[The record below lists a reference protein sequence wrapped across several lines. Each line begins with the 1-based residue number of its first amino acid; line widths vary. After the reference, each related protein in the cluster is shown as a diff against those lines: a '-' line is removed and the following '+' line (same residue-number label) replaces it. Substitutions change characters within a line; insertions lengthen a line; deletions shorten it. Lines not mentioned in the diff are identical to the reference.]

1 MTVTINVNAYTVNS
15 AGEMEPFGGNSQS
28 SGTEFNIIND
38 TLKKHLGKEA
48 YYGEWE
54 WEWEWELGQA
64 HFVISMD
71 METDEG
77 IDNAYDYV
85 KIINEIYEPIEL
97 FDWRQIA
104 SNYHILF
111 EIVYLIQ

>member
-28 SGTEFNIIND
+28 SGIEFNILND

-48 YYGEWE
+48 YYWGWA
-54 WEWEWELGQA
+54 LGQD
-64 HFVISMD
+64 HFVIRMD

-77 IDNAYDYV
+77 IPGDSRLTLWVAGMSLSFMMDFNNKNTY
-85 KIINEIYEPIEL
+85 
-97 FDWRQIA
+97 
-104 SNYHILF
+104 
-111 EIVYLIQ
+111 

>member
-15 AGEMEPFGGNSQS
+15 AGEMEPFGDHLHLNGI
-28 SGTEFNIIND
+28 EFNILND
-38 TLKKHLGKEA
+38 TLKKHLGKEV

-54 WEWEWELGQA
+54 WELGQD

-71 METDEG
+71 TETDEG

-111 EIVYLIQ
+111 QIVHPVQ

>member
-1 MTVTINVNAYTVNS
+1 MTVSINVNAYTVNS

-28 SGTEFNIIND
+28 SGIEFNILND

-48 YYGEWE
+48 YCGEWA
-54 WEWEWELGQA
+54 LGQG
-64 HFVISMD
+64 HFVIRMD

-97 FDWRQIA
+97 FDWSQIA

>member
-1 MTVTINVNAYTVNS
+1 MTVSINVNAYTVSS

-28 SGTEFNIIND
+28 SGIEVNILNEI
-38 TLKKHLGKEA
+38 LKKHLGKEA
-48 YYGEWE
+48 YYGECA
-54 WEWEWELGQA
+54 LGQT

-111 EIVYLIQ
+111 EIVYPGQ